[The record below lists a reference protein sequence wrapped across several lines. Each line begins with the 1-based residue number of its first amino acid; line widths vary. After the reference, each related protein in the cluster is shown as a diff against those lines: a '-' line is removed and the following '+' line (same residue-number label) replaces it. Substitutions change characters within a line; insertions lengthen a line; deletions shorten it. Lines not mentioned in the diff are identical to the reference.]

1 MSFDFFTRNHRDLNK
16 PLTEFRENDLR
27 HATITKTSAEMDTGL
42 KIEKKDKK
50 YYIKEVT
57 PGGLFHQF
65 HSSKIQAGDRLVK
78 INNQEVEE
86 QFTSVWD
93 INEYLKNTLKIKI
106 HVERTHGL
114 HLEQKNEWGTADY
127 ASNPANKKTLI
138 NKVG

>member
-1 MSFDFFTRNHRDLNK
+1 MSLDFFTRNHRDLNK

-27 HATITKTSAEMDTGL
+27 HASITKSGPEMDTGL

-65 HSSKIQAGDRLVK
+65 HSEKIHAGDRLVK
-78 INNQEVEE
+78 INGKEVEE

-93 INEYLKNTLKIKI
+93 INEYLRTELKIKV
-106 HVERTHGL
+106 HVERSGM

-127 ASNPANKKTLI
+127 ASNPTKKKTLI